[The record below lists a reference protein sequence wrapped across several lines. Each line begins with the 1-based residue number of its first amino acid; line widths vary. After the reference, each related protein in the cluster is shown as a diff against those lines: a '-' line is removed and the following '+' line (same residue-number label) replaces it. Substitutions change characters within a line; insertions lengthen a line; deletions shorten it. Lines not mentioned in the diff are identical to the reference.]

1 LAPLDPPPNFCL
13 VHKKTY
19 MIMFRRFTSDDLYAR
34 GEQFSEPQDGP
45 QGHYWSGVPPP
56 AVDLGPIHP
65 LKLKCIYFT
74 IAL

>member
-1 LAPLDPPPNFCL
+1 
-13 VHKKTY
+13 

-56 AVDLGPIHP
+56 AVNPEEVLP
-65 LKLKCIYFT
+65 LKI
-74 IAL
+74 

>member
-1 LAPLDPPPNFCL
+1 
-13 VHKKTY
+13 

-56 AVDLGPIHP
+56 AVDLGMIGY
-65 LKLKCIYFT
+65 LT
-74 IAL
+74 IFFGYVKKKFFKGI